1 MSDWFTKQVNPKT
14 ARNILE
20 NETRSKRIIRNIF
33 GSSEYKIKNEAEFS
47 RFIDVCLNSHEPTVV
62 ARIAK
67 YINIHNTV
75 SPFDLKVVTR
85 KLKQLKSRSH
95 SNFLS
100 TEDFTK
106 LFNQALKLLE
116 TNQTTN
122 QDQTNYLCIF
132 MLCALFGLRRSDAL
146 SLDAENLT
154 FLLATKRL
162 IIETHKTKSHQIIE
176 CNDPTTQHIVR
187 IILTHL
193 NKLGGK
199 FQDVKLA
206 ELFTQHYVT
215 TLNKKKPKQLGFHA
229 LRFRFSALTYNF
241 EAGDKTIVI
250 NTKEDPFELNDLSKH
265 LGHTNVGTSNFY
277 RQTELGH
284 QYDIQKEAIDRNPQ
298 FQYNIQPV
306 DQPVFQYN
314 IQPVQQQA
322 ETFAKPLLQQQPVT
336 QPVAETFVKPL
347 LQQQPVAQPVAE
359 TFVKPLL
366 QQQPNYDF
374 QTDDYNSLLQNQLQ
388 L

>member
-1 MSDWFTKQVNPKT
+1 MGDWFTKQVNPKT

-20 NETRSKRIIRNIF
+20 NETRSKRIIRNVY
-33 GSSEYKIKNEAEFS
+33 GSADYKIKNEAEFS
-47 RFIDVCLNSHEPTVV
+47 KFIDDCLKVHEPTVV

-67 YINIHNTV
+67 FANIHNTT

-85 KLKQLKSRSH
+85 KLKQLKVETH

-100 TEDFTK
+100 SEDFTK

-146 SLDAENLT
+146 SLDAENLA
-154 FLLATKRL
+154 FLLATNRL

-176 CNDPTTQHIVR
+176 CNDATTRHIVT
-187 IILTHL
+187 IILKHL
-193 NKLGGK
+193 NQLGGK
-199 FQDVKLA
+199 FQDSKLA

-241 EAGDKTIVI
+241 EDGDKTVVI
-250 NTKEDPFELNDLSKH
+250 NTKEDPFALNDLSKH
-265 LGHTNVGTSNFY
+265 LGHSNVGTSNFY

-284 QYDIQKEAIDRNPQ
+284 QYDIQKEAIDHNPL
-298 FQYNIQPV
+298 F
-306 DQPVFQYN
+306 
-314 IQPVQQQA
+314 
-322 ETFAKPLLQQQPVT
+322 
-336 QPVAETFVKPL
+336 
-347 LQQQPVAQPVAE
+347 
-359 TFVKPLL
+359 
-366 QQQPNYDF
+366 
-374 QTDDYNSLLQNQLQ
+374 QNQL
-388 L
+388 